1 MPATDLPLLLDAV
14 RAASP
19 IAEHYFNADP
29 AIWEKSGGA
38 GPVTEA
44 DLAIDKQLNTDL
56 RAARPDYGWL
66 SEETDDDPVRQNHD
80 RVFIVDPIDG
90 TRAFIAGQS
99 NFAIA
104 AAVAEQGRIT
114 AAVVHMPIKGVTY
127 AAAEGQ
133 GATKNG
139 EPMSISNRE
148 ALSGAKVL
156 ASAPVFKPGNWV
168 RMPKIERHFR
178 TSLAYRMCLVAEGRF
193 DAAVAMRRTWEWDM
207 SAGDLIAR
215 EAGAI
220 CTDSNGKIAEYNSV
234 LGAQDGMVVAN
245 PKLHAELI
253 SHRLGD

>member
-1 MPATDLPLLLDAV
+1 MPARDLDLLVEAV
-14 RAASP
+14 TAAGS
-19 IAEHYFNADP
+19 IAEHYFQADP
-29 AIWEKSGGA
+29 ETWEKEGGA

-44 DLAIDKQLNTDL
+44 DLAIDKKLNEEL

-66 SEETDDDPVRQNHD
+66 SEETDDDVERLSHE

-90 TRAFIAGQS
+90 TRAFIAGQV

-104 AAVAEQGRIT
+104 AAVADAGEIT
-114 AAVVHMPIKGVTY
+114 AAIVHMPVKGVTY
-127 AAAEGQ
+127 AAAKGR

-139 EPMSISNRE
+139 EPMAVAQRDELVN
-148 ALSGAKVL
+148 AKVL
-156 ASAPVFKPGNWV
+156 ASAPVFKPWNWA
-168 RMPKIERHFR
+168 RMPSIRRHFR

-220 CTDSNGKIAEYNSV
+220 CTDSNGEVARYNSPK
-234 LGAQDGMVVAN
+234 GAQDGMIVAN
-245 PKLHAELI
+245 PKLHAALLSYRI
-253 SHRLGD
+253 G